1 MRIEIQTALIGVGAT
16 IAGTIL
22 GWILNALSNSGSL
35 KVFVSFWEDSF
46 KHLSSFGVMVPC
58 VNRAEVQNFSYKVSL
73 DLYNSSGNIK
83 IMRNIR
89 IVFSNGKHDIKIET
103 PLDDATKRSCPPM
116 VLYDKVGPINI
127 PPKTAINI
135 MLHGGASNQNGE
147 LDFIWKSKKV
157 YLLYTDEKNRLRRE
171 VLKVEDYENYFTN
184 HKLEE
189 QQNG

>member
-103 PLDDATKRSCPPM
+103 PLDDATKRSSPPM

-127 PPKTAINI
+127 PPKTVINI
-135 MLHGGASNQNGE
+135 MFHGGASNQNGE

>member
-1 MRIEIQTALIGVGAT
+1 MDVEIKTALIGVGAT

-35 KVFVSFWEDSF
+35 KVFVSFWKDSF
-46 KHLSSFGVMVPC
+46 KYLSSFGVMVPC
-58 VNRAEVQNFSYKVSL
+58 VNRAEVQDFSYKVSL

-89 IVFSNGKHDIKIET
+89 IVFSDGKHDIKIET
-103 PLDDATKRSCPPM
+103 PLNDAPKRSSPPICF
-116 VLYDKVGPINI
+116 YDKVGPINI
-127 PPKTAINI
+127 PPKTVINI
-135 MLHGGASNQNGE
+135 MFHGGASNQNGE

-171 VLKVEDYENYFTN
+171 VLKVEDYENYFTT
-184 HKLEE
+184 HKLEKQE
-189 QQNG
+189 NG

>member
-46 KHLSSFGVMVPC
+46 KHLSSFGEMVPC
-58 VNRAEVQNFSYKVSL
+58 VNGAEVQNFSYKVSL

-89 IVFSNGKHDIKIET
+89 IVFSDGKHDIKIET
-103 PLDDATKRSCPPM
+103 PLDDATKRSSPPM
-116 VLYDKVGPINI
+116 VFYDKVGPINI
-127 PPKTAINI
+127 PPKTVINI
-135 MLHGGASNQNGE
+135 MFHGGASSQNGE

>member
-1 MRIEIQTALIGVGAT
+1 MRSEIQTALIGVGAT

-46 KHLSSFGVMVPC
+46 KHLSSFGEMVPC

-89 IVFSNGKHDIKIET
+89 IVFSDGKHDIKIET
-103 PLDDATKRSCPPM
+103 PLDDATKRSSPPL
-116 VLYDKVGPINI
+116 VFYDKVGPINI
-127 PPKTAINI
+127 PPKTVINI
-135 MLHGGASNQNGE
+135 MFHGGASNQNGE

-171 VLKVEDYENYFTN
+171 VLKVEDYENYFTT

-189 QQNG
+189 QENG

>member
-46 KHLSSFGVMVPC
+46 KHLSSFGEMVPC

-89 IVFSNGKHDIKIET
+89 IVFSDGKHDIKIET
-103 PLDDATKRSCPPM
+103 PLDDATKRSSPPM
-116 VLYDKVGPINI
+116 VFCDKVGPINI
-127 PPKTAINI
+127 PPKTVINI
-135 MLHGGASNQNGE
+135 MFHGGASNQNGE

-171 VLKVEDYENYFTN
+171 VLKVEDYENYFTT

>member
-58 VNRAEVQNFSYKVSL
+58 VNRAEVQNFFYKVSL

-89 IVFSNGKHDIKIET
+89 IVFSDGKHDIKIET
-103 PLDDATKRSCPPM
+103 PLDDATKRSSPPM
-116 VLYDKVGPINI
+116 VFYDKVGPINI
-127 PPKTAINI
+127 PPKTVINI
-135 MLHGGASNQNGE
+135 MFHGGASNQNGE